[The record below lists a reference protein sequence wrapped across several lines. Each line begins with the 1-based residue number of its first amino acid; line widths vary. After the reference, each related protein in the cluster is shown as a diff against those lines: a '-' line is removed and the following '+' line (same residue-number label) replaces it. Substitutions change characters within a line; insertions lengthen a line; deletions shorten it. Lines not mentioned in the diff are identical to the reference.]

1 LQSSYHVLAKEAP
14 LIWKHELSANMD
26 SRAAHLNAVSS
37 AFPSSLV

>member
-1 LQSSYHVLAKEAP
+1 
-14 LIWKHELSANMD
+14 MD